1 MKNAKAYEKNIKKLL
16 TEARKGSAPQPEL
29 ADPVT
34 VLVRSV
40 LESDAMSDRI
50 DQAVADLD
58 REFVDY
64 NELRV
69 APIKD
74 IVECIGRDFPRCR
87 EKALMLTEALNGLY
101 RRVSKP
107 RMDHLFEMGKRD
119 IRRHL
124 QEIGLDPYASAAV
137 LLKVFEGHAIPVDQS
152 LVDVLQLNEQ
162 IHPES
167 DVEDTQG
174 FLERV
179 ISQKDDLLAHAFFR
193 QYIADH
199 AEQLEAHRKALADQA
214 AAEKAAAEQ
223 AQKLADAEKAQ
234 AAADKA
240 SKAKSAKKSKKST
253 KKKASKKP
261 AKASSASTSKTG
273 KAAKAK
279 TKSKTKSK
287 TKRKKSPKKS

>member
-29 ADPVT
+29 VDPVT

-40 LESDAMSDRI
+40 LESDALSDRV
-50 DQAVADLD
+50 DQALADLD
-58 REFVDY
+58 HEFVDY

-87 EKALMLTEALNGLY
+87 DKALMLTEALNGLY
-101 RRVSKP
+101 RRVSEP

-179 ISQKDDLLAHAFFR
+179 ISQKDDMLAHAFFR

-199 AEQLEAHRKALADQA
+199 ADQLAAHRKA

-223 AQKLADAEKAQ
+223 AQKQADADK

-240 SKAKSAKKSKKST
+240 RKAKTAKKST
-253 KKKASKKP
+253 KKKASKKS
-261 AKASSASTSKTG
+261 AKASSDSA
-273 KAAKAK
+273 AK
-279 TKSKTKSK
+279 TKKSTKTAKAASKAKK